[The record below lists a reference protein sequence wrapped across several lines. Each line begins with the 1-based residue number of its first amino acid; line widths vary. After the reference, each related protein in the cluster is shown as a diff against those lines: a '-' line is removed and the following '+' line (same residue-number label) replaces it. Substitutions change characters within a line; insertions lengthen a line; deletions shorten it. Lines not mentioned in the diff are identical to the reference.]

1 MNEKTEKVEEEEG
14 EREKEKTRARNQ
26 ILSFSKEDSQ
36 VEISR
41 GTKPKLVFVRYSLA
55 RSLARSPARLRR
67 HHRRRRRCR
76 RRRRARPN

>member
-1 MNEKTEKVEEEEG
+1 MNEKTEKVEGEEG

-41 GTKPKLVFVRYSLA
+41 GTKSKLVFVRYSLA
-55 RSLARSPARLRR
+55 RSLARSSASSSSSSPSLSSSTSSSI
-67 HHRRRRRCR
+67 
-76 RRRRARPN
+76 